1 MRTNDR
7 AAIIDLLVDYTY
19 AIDGRDWQ
27 ALRSVFLPDASFDM
41 GVEVVQGVEAIIDRI
56 SGILIPLDAS
66 QHLVSNHQVRVQD
79 DTATCRTYLHAQHVR
94 KEAPGGRH
102 YVIAGRYE
110 DDLVRTEAG
119 WRISHRR
126 LVVVWREGNPAVL
139 QQGNGD
145 AARMRP

>member
-1 MRTNDR
+1 MSTDDR

-27 ALRSVFLPDASFDM
+27 ALREVFLPDASFDM
-41 GVEVVQGVEAIIDRI
+41 GVEVAEGVDAIIDRI

-66 QHLVSNHQVRVQD
+66 QHLVSNHQVRVRGEA
-79 DTATCRTYLHAQHVR
+79 ATCRTYLHAQHVR

-110 DDLVRTEAG
+110 DDLVRTADG
-119 WRISHRR
+119 WRIAKRR
-126 LVVVWREGNPAVL
+126 LVVLWREGNPAVL
-139 QQGNGD
+139 HLGK
-145 AARMRP
+145 